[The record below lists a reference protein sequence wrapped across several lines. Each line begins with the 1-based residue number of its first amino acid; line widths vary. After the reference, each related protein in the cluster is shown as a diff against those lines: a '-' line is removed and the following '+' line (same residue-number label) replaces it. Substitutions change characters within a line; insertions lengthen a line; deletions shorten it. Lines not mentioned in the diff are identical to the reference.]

1 MFQIS
6 IRQNCNRNIP
16 HSMQS
21 KENIALRTPKALFFR
36 VLFLYSLY
44 FLFCI
49 SYPTALQLII
59 FSEGIK
65 MSDKLGFVGGV
76 SLLKNNVL
84 FEKRTKNFLKVL
96 RGKKLRKLC
105 CFTTHNDFLAILTGG
120 SKIYN
125 LLFN

>member
-6 IRQNCNRNIP
+6 IRQNCNRNTS

-21 KENIALRTPKALFFR
+21 IKNIPINTQKLLFFR
-36 VLFLYSLY
+36 VFFLCSLY

-65 MSDKLGFVGGV
+65 MSDKLGFNEM
-76 SLLKNNVL
+76 LAQ
-84 FEKRTKNFLKVL
+84 TKQ
-96 RGKKLRKLC
+96 
-105 CFTTHNDFLAILTGG
+105 
-120 SKIYN
+120 
-125 LLFN
+125 